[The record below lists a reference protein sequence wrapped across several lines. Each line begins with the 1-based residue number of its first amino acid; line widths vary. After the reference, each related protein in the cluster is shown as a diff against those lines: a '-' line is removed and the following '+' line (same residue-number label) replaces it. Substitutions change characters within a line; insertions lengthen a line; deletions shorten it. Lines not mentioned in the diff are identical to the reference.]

1 MSEVKSVD
9 IRSLI
14 DSYEFPCKLPGTD
27 QELLIKPITTG
38 QMKKILAYENETDY
52 FIVEEALDK
61 LVSDCVLTEGFNID
75 DLYLQDRFF
84 LLLEIRKITK
94 GSSYSFNFKCPK
106 CEVDNLKSFSLDD
119 LVIKDKVVSDYI
131 IKINDGLK
139 LEVDFPT
146 RRNQKDAII
155 DANERGLKDKERE
168 IEVITSTFAG
178 CIKKA
183 HTKND
188 VIDEISFSDKIYLL
202 DNITSGKFDEFKS
215 WFEENEFGVDFEI
228 LVGCAHCD
236 FEDKQKIPLSDFF
249 V

>member
-9 IRSLI
+9 IRGLI
-14 DSYEFPCKLPGTD
+14 DSYEFPCKLPGTG

-38 QMKKILAYENETDY
+38 QMKKILVYEDENDPY
-52 FIVEEALDK
+52 VIEEALDK
-61 LVSDCVLTEGFNID
+61 LVSDCVLTEDFNID

-94 GSSYSFNFKCPK
+94 GSSYSFSFKCPE
-106 CEVDNLKSFSLDD
+106 CNVDNLKSFSLDD
-119 LVIKDKVVSDYI
+119 LVSKEKDVSDYI

-139 LEVDFPT
+139 LEIDFPT
-146 RRNQKDAII
+146 RKNQKDAII
-155 DANERGLKDKERE
+155 DSNERGFKDKERE

-183 HTKND
+183 HIKNGI
-188 VIDEISFSDKIYLL
+188 IDEISFSDRIYLL
-202 DNITSGKFDEFKS
+202 DNITSDKFDEFKS

-228 LVGCAHCD
+228 LVSCAHCD